1 MKTILS
7 IKSLGKTYKNGHT
20 ALKGVSFEVQKGEI
34 FALLGPNGA
43 GKTSLISAICG
54 IIRQSSG
61 RITVK
66 KFDTIRDW
74 RKTRKFIG
82 LVPQELMLDIFES
95 VWDSLNFSRG
105 LFGKPPNDEYLLWLL
120 DSLSLT
126 EKRDEPIFR
135 LSGGMKRRA
144 LIAKALAHQPELI
157 FLDEPTAGVD
167 VSLRKNMWKLVE
179 KLRQGGSTIILT
191 THYIEEAE
199 EIADRIGIIN
209 NGKLLLV
216 EDKVTL
222 IQKLGIRQL
231 TVFVRDKVVTLPT
244 ALSEYHLELAENGK
258 SILYTYDKNASRT
271 GITRMLSALS
281 ENGIV
286 VKDLETHQ
294 SSLEE
299 VFLALIKEDSK

>member
-66 KFDTIRDW
+66 KLDTIRDW